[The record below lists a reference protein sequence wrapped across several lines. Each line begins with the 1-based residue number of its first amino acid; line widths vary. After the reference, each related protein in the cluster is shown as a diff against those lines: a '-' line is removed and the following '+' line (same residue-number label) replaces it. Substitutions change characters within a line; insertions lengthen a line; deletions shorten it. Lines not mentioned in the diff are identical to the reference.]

1 MEKKL
6 WKQGDLI
13 LSLSDNQN
21 QQLRDEI
28 HQQIKAFNDAISE
41 PHRQARKEGNVRPLH
56 ILLRDNEGNLAGG
69 LIADTYWNWLD
80 VDDFWLDERVRGMGI
95 GRIMLQAAEQE
106 AIARG
111 CRFAK
116 LETFSFQARGF
127 YEKCGYHVVGQLDD
141 YPLGQSFYWLRK
153 ELSLSERFTA
163 HPRI

>member
-6 WKQGDLI
+6 QKQGDLI
-13 LSLSDNQN
+13 LSLSDSQN

-41 PHRQARKEGNVRPLH
+41 PHRQVRKNGSLRPLH
-56 ILLRDNEGNLAGG
+56 ILLRDKEGNLAGG

-80 VDDFWLDERVRGMGI
+80 VDDFWLDARVRGRGI
-95 GRIMLQAAEQE
+95 GRIMLHAAEQE
-106 AIARG
+106 AIARD

-127 YEKCGYHVVGQLDD
+127 YERCGYKVVGELCD
-141 YPLGQSFYWLRK
+141 YPPGSSLFWMVK
-153 ELSLSERFTA
+153 ELLA
-163 HPRI
+163 AG